1 VSHNEGS
8 RTRPGE
14 EVSGLTDPS
23 HHRTVNRE
31 AAVPLDSVYLAA
43 QHRGG
48 APLDAAFL
56 SCIVVASM
64 IPYVTRL
71 GFYSDDWAFLSALS
85 TSDQSL
91 VGPWERQYEFN
102 ANLRMR
108 PTQILYQAVLYA
120 LFGLR
125 PLGYHITN
133 MIVFITMALLLYMVL
148 RELSF
153 SRPIAV
159 AISAL
164 YVLLPNY
171 STNRFWLAAFGYTLS
186 MACYLLS
193 LYGDLKAIRRHP
205 LRVLVA
211 WKLVSLFAL
220 LVAGFGYEIVIPL
233 FVLNAALV
241 WFRARRLY
249 AGGLPERLGPSGS
262 ILFLGSNFVMLALV
276 VLYKAS
282 TAQGVGL
289 AGSIPFHI
297 VRLFVG
303 SVLMNYGT
311 YGLGLPYAAGWSAQ
325 VVAGPVLAIGV
336 AVGLSVFGYLRFIS
350 RLGGDQLPNRD
361 AWLRLGLGGLI
372 VFGLGYAIFL
382 TTERIGFSST
392 GIGNRTA
399 IAGALGMAIFVVAV
413 VGWFGTLLP
422 AAAFL
427 RCFAGLIAAICLSG
441 FLINNA
447 MAVSWTTAWPE
458 ERTVLKEIRAAL
470 PALPSNSTLILHG
483 VCPYVGPAIVYENN
497 WDLAGALQVAYGD
510 PTLKA
515 DVTTSN
521 MVVEPYGLVTRIYSQ
536 KRVYAYGDRLL
547 LYDHEQRRVV
557 SLGDARAAVQ
567 YLGGNH
573 PRLPRGCPGGSPGR
587 GRQIFPID
595 RLYDALE
602 GRGFRL

>member
-1 VSHNEGS
+1 MSHDEGS
-8 RTRPGE
+8 RTGPGE
-14 EVSGLTDPS
+14 ELSRLTGPR

-31 AAVPLDSVYLAA
+31 AAVLPDSTYLVA

-48 APLDAAFL
+48 ARLDAAFL
-56 SCIVVASM
+56 SLIVVAST

-71 GFYSDDWAFLSALS
+71 GFYSDDWAFLGALS

-91 VGPWERQYEFN
+91 VGLWERQYEFN

-108 PTQILYQAVLYA
+108 PTQILHQAVLYA

-125 PLGYHITN
+125 PLGYHIAN
-133 MIVFITMALLLYMVL
+133 MAVFSAMVVLLYMVL
-148 RELSF
+148 RELGFFRSV
-153 SRPIAV
+153 AV

-164 YVLLPNY
+164 YALLPNY
-171 STNRFWLAAFGYTLS
+171 STNRFWFAAFGYTLS

-193 LYGDLKAIRRHP
+193 LYGDLRAIRRHP

-211 WKLVSLFAL
+211 WKLVSLLGL
-220 LVAGFGYEIVIPL
+220 LVAGLGYEIVIPL
-233 FVLNAALV
+233 FVLNVVLV

-249 AGGLPERLGPSGS
+249 QGGLPERLGPTGS
-262 ILFLGSNFVMLALV
+262 ILFLGSNLVMLALV
-276 VLYKAS
+276 VVYKAM

-289 AGSIPFHI
+289 VGSVPVHI
-297 VRLFVG
+297 VRLVAG
-303 SVLMNYGT
+303 SVVMNYGA

-325 VVAGPVLAIGV
+325 VVAGLVLAIGV
-336 AVGLSVFGYLRFIS
+336 AVGLLVFGYLWFIS
-350 RLGGDQLPNRD
+350 RPGGDHRLNRD
-361 AWLRLGLGGLI
+361 VWLRLGLGGLI

-382 TTERIGFSST
+382 TTGRIAFSSA

-399 IAGALGMAIFVVAV
+399 IVGALGMAICLVAG
-413 VGWFGTLLP
+413 VGWCSSLLP

-427 RCFAGLIAAICLSG
+427 HCFSGLIATICLAG
-441 FLINNA
+441 FLVNNA
-447 MAVSWTTAWPE
+447 LAVSWATAWPE

-470 PALPSNSTLILHG
+470 PDLRSNSTLILHG
-483 VCPYVGPAIVYENN
+483 VCPYVGPAIVYESN
-497 WDLAGALQVAYGD
+497 WDLAGALQAAYGD

-521 MVVEPYGLVTRIYSQ
+521 MEVEQYGLVTRIYSQ
-536 KRVYAYGDRLL
+536 TRVYPYGDRLL
-547 LYDHEQRRVV
+547 LFDHERRRVV
-557 SLGDARAAVQ
+557 SLGDARAAAR

-587 GRQIFPID
+587 GSQIFPVD

-602 GRGFRL
+602 ARFSS